1 VRLMTPDHGIRH
13 VKDAMSRE
21 VLAGLEAA
29 GMGLGSTTLDLT
41 TVRAPPLQGRGRRI
55 DLWARRAR
63 CMLGVRMNRLRSL
76 WLDLLG
82 SLWFVPGLMVI
93 AGVAVALLLIELD
106 PMVGRQL
113 ADDWPRLFGAGAEGA
128 RGMLSAIATSMI
140 TVAGV
145 VFSVTIVA
153 LSLTASQYS
162 PRVLRNFMSDRP
174 TQVVLG
180 AFVAVFAYCLVV
192 LRTIRG
198 GDEGAFVPSLAVL
211 GGVLMAFVGI
221 GLLIYF
227 VHHVATAIQVEDI
240 LRRIAAD
247 TQEAIDRLF
256 PARVGDERPAGGA
269 SPHPR
274 TPDGRWEPVLAE
286 GTGYVVAVDAVAL
299 IDLATAQR
307 TVLRVLPRV
316 GDFVVAGTALLEV
329 APGGDS
335 PKQGWRRAIAPCFT
349 VQGERNVHLD
359 AAYGLQ
365 QLVDVALRALS
376 PSTHDP
382 TTAVSCVDHLGALLH
397 RLSGRPIESGL
408 RERDGQLRLM
418 ITAPDFEDLVQVA
431 LAALIHHAGSHVAV
445 HERLLAAV
453 EIAAAATR
461 DSARLATLARL
472 VDDHLARMPMADL
485 PGGALRMLRERAEGV
500 RAVLSAAH

>member
-1 VRLMTPDHGIRH
+1 
-13 VKDAMSRE
+13 
-21 VLAGLEAA
+21 
-29 GMGLGSTTLDLT
+29 
-41 TVRAPPLQGRGRRI
+41 
-55 DLWARRAR
+55 
-63 CMLGVRMNRLRSL
+63 MLGVRMNRLRSL

-221 GLLIYF
+221 GLLI
-227 VHHVATAIQVEDI
+227 
-240 LRRIAAD
+240 
-247 TQEAIDRLF
+247 
-256 PARVGDERPAGGA
+256 
-269 SPHPR
+269 
-274 TPDGRWEPVLAE
+274 
-286 GTGYVVAVDAVAL
+286 
-299 IDLATAQR
+299 
-307 TVLRVLPRV
+307 
-316 GDFVVAGTALLEV
+316 
-329 APGGDS
+329 
-335 PKQGWRRAIAPCFT
+335 
-349 VQGERNVHLD
+349 
-359 AAYGLQ
+359 
-365 QLVDVALRALS
+365 
-376 PSTHDP
+376 
-382 TTAVSCVDHLGALLH
+382 
-397 RLSGRPIESGL
+397 
-408 RERDGQLRLM
+408 
-418 ITAPDFEDLVQVA
+418 
-431 LAALIHHAGSHVAV
+431 
-445 HERLLAAV
+445 
-453 EIAAAATR
+453 
-461 DSARLATLARL
+461 
-472 VDDHLARMPMADL
+472 
-485 PGGALRMLRERAEGV
+485 
-500 RAVLSAAH
+500 

>member
-1 VRLMTPDHGIRH
+1 VRLMTRDHGIRH

-221 GLLIYF
+221 GLLI
-227 VHHVATAIQVEDI
+227 
-240 LRRIAAD
+240 
-247 TQEAIDRLF
+247 
-256 PARVGDERPAGGA
+256 
-269 SPHPR
+269 
-274 TPDGRWEPVLAE
+274 
-286 GTGYVVAVDAVAL
+286 
-299 IDLATAQR
+299 
-307 TVLRVLPRV
+307 
-316 GDFVVAGTALLEV
+316 
-329 APGGDS
+329 
-335 PKQGWRRAIAPCFT
+335 
-349 VQGERNVHLD
+349 
-359 AAYGLQ
+359 
-365 QLVDVALRALS
+365 
-376 PSTHDP
+376 
-382 TTAVSCVDHLGALLH
+382 
-397 RLSGRPIESGL
+397 
-408 RERDGQLRLM
+408 
-418 ITAPDFEDLVQVA
+418 
-431 LAALIHHAGSHVAV
+431 
-445 HERLLAAV
+445 
-453 EIAAAATR
+453 
-461 DSARLATLARL
+461 
-472 VDDHLARMPMADL
+472 
-485 PGGALRMLRERAEGV
+485 
-500 RAVLSAAH
+500 